1 MRQQDQ
7 QLPEW
12 ERVTAVAL
20 MRAGHGRRYVPEVYD
35 LAGGIQAL
43 RDCGEDPQTSMMRK
57 LSAEVRK
64 GLLEAAIRSTAELR
78 QVADALDALDTEER
92 WDPRMANI
100 VYAYAGCENYPPTL
114 REVREKLVA
123 KLDERNW
130 PSEFSVRKTLK
141 LLDLPLRKDKRG
153 RPPGSRSKIGNR
165 RRVEQ

>member
-43 RDCGEDPQTSMMRK
+43 RDCGEDPQTSPMRK
-57 LSAEVRK
+57 LSAWVAK
-64 GLLEAAIRSTAELR
+64 DLLAAAISSTKKLR

-100 VYAYAGCENYPPTL
+100 VYAYAGCENYPPTFPEL
-114 REVREKLVA
+114 RKAFVA
-123 KLDERNW
+123 KVGKQCW
-130 PSEFSVRKTLK
+130 STEFSVRKTLK
-141 LLDLPLRKDKRG
+141 LLRLPLAKAKRG
-153 RPPGSRSKIGNR
+153 RPHGSRSQIGNR
-165 RRVEQ
+165 R

>member
-1 MRQQDQ
+1 MRS
-7 QLPEW
+7 
-12 ERVTAVAL
+12 AY
-20 MRAGHGRRYVPEVYD
+20 GRRYVPNVYD

-43 RDCGEDPQTSMMRK
+43 RDCGEDPRTSRMRHT
-57 LSAEVRK
+57 SAWVAK
-64 GLLEAAIRSTAELR
+64 DLLAAAISSTEKLR
-78 QVADALDALDTEER
+78 QVADALDALDTEQG
-92 WDPRMANI
+92 WDPRQSNI
-100 VYAYAGCENYPPTL
+100 IHAYSDCDNYPPTL